1 MGYPKRGRESQK
13 NLKWK
18 FENWGARV
26 ERDRIKK
33 AAEGEFR
40 ARPRPPLALNT
51 GVKPHLHHGHVGTA
65 LASGKGR
72 RGFPG

>member
-1 MGYPKRGRESQK
+1 MGYPKTGRESQK
-13 NLKWK
+13 NLKWT

-26 ERDRIKK
+26 ERDRIKM

-40 ARPRPPLALNT
+40 ATRPRLALNI

-65 LASGKGR
+65 LASGKR
-72 RGFPG
+72 KRGFPG